1 MIKFNFKI
9 PFKEY
14 MGLLKTYL
22 KPQGWIIAVFSSLLL
37 IGILFQLINPQIIRY
52 FLDSATQNSSTN
64 QLIFAAI
71 LFIGFSFAQQGI
83 TLLASYLGEN
93 VGWVATNHL
102 RKDVAKHVL
111 NLDMTFHKS
120 HTPGS
125 IIERMDGDI
134 NALTNFF
141 SSFFINLIGNFLL
154 MLGVIILLFRESWM
168 IGTAMSVFIVA
179 AYYVI
184 QRIRRF
190 SAPFWDKLRDISS
203 DFYGFLSEH
212 LESTEETRANGATKY
227 VMSKFFK
234 ILRKWLPVRVGAFLS
249 FGLIW
254 ITTILIFTVGNATSI
269 GISSFLWDNG
279 FLSVG
284 TIYMIFYYTELLV
297 KPIEKLRTQM
307 EDLQRADA
315 SINRIKELL
324 NTKPKIVDGA
334 GVVLPEGAFSI
345 KYENVSFG
353 YEENSTILHN
363 VNITIQKGSVLGVV
377 GRTGSGKTTFARLL
391 LRFYDPINGSIRID
405 DMDLRDMKLKE
416 LRKRIGYVTQQVE
429 IFQASVKDNLT
440 LFDNSIPDKHIINV
454 LEDIG
459 LGRWYQSLPYGLN
472 TMLNASG
479 SGLSAGEAQLISF
492 ARVFMNNAGVV
503 ILDEASSRLDT
514 VTENLIE
521 AAISK
526 LLVNRTCIVIAHR
539 LSTLKR
545 ADDILILEDGQVI
558 EYDKQK
564 NLVSDSNSRFY
575 KMLKT
580 GSGIEEMLA

>member
-440 LFDNSIPDKHIINV
+440 LFDNSIPDKHIVNV

>member
-1 MIKFNFKI
+1 M
-9 PFKEY
+9 
-14 MGLLKTYL
+14 LKTYL

-334 GVVLPEGAFSI
+334 GVALPQGAFSI

-575 KMLKT
+575 KMIKT

>member
-334 GVVLPEGAFSI
+334 GVALPQGAFSI

>member
-1 MIKFNFKI
+1 M
-9 PFKEY
+9 
-14 MGLLKTYL
+14 
-22 KPQGWIIAVFSSLLL
+22 
-37 IGILFQLINPQIIRY
+37 
-52 FLDSATQNSSTN
+52 
-64 QLIFAAI
+64 
-71 LFIGFSFAQQGI
+71 
-83 TLLASYLGEN
+83 
-93 VGWVATNHL
+93 
-102 RKDVAKHVL
+102 
-111 NLDMTFHKS
+111 
-120 HTPGS
+120 
-125 IIERMDGDI
+125 
-134 NALTNFF
+134 
-141 SSFFINLIGNFLL
+141 
-154 MLGVIILLFRESWM
+154 
-168 IGTAMSVFIVA
+168 
-179 AYYVI
+179 
-184 QRIRRF
+184 
-190 SAPFWDKLRDISS
+190 
-203 DFYGFLSEH
+203 
-212 LESTEETRANGATKY
+212 
-227 VMSKFFK
+227 
-234 ILRKWLPVRVGAFLS
+234 
-249 FGLIW
+249 
-254 ITTILIFTVGNATSI
+254 
-269 GISSFLWDNG
+269 
-279 FLSVG
+279 
-284 TIYMIFYYTELLV
+284 
-297 KPIEKLRTQM
+297 
-307 EDLQRADA
+307 
-315 SINRIKELL
+315 
-324 NTKPKIVDGA
+324 
-334 GVVLPEGAFSI
+334 
-345 KYENVSFG
+345 
-353 YEENSTILHN
+353 
-363 VNITIQKGSVLGVV
+363 LGVV